1 MNEINEKK
9 ITAEDFFM
17 CLINTAENKDIL
29 DVCPHRDMYDMS
41 IVYRL
46 VLEKNDILR
55 ATVLVTNDMAHSLG
69 LTEAQLY
76 AYGIAHTANA
86 LQLQIVSLT
95 DAVDDLMKQSEDEEL
110 KKAREEES
118 KYSEEHPMWVS
129 STPYNHFG
137 ASILMCDSKLSSLA
151 DCIGTNLYIIPSSID
166 ECIMIPAINDL
177 SAAEL
182 AEMLHM
188 VNDTL
193 DDGMILSDN
202 IYYYDNQKHELSI
215 VED

>member
-1 MNEINEKK
+1 MNEINGKK

-95 DAVDDLMKQSEDEEL
+95 YAVDDLMKQSEDEEL
-110 KKAREEES
+110 KKAWEEDS

-129 STPYNHFG
+129 STPYHFG

-166 ECIMIPAINDL
+166 ECIMLPAINDL

-188 VNDTL
+188 INDTL